1 MSQFFDP
8 LRRKSVAAGAAP
20 KLARARG
27 ETGVV
32 LPWPG
37 GAAARAR
44 RTRPAAEV
52 RAGVIANARAH
63 RNHKNG
69 LQFEGTE
76 DVLYASPRTRLA
88 LERAL
93 VDFAAEGVNLLIVD
107 GGDGTVRDVITAAG
121 KVFDEMPKL
130 AVIPSGKTNALA
142 YDLGIPEEWTVEAAL
157 EAARA
162 DHFATRAPIE
172 IERIGTL
179 EPVLRGF
186 LFGAGG
192 FVRATELAQRTHKWG
207 AFNGVA
213 VGLSLAWSIAQT
225 LFGGAGNAWRR
236 GDRMR
241 IRREDGFEVDRSF
254 YILFLSTLERM
265 PLGLKPF
272 GRPRPGLKGL
282 AVDAPPRSPLLAF
295 GPLLMGSEAAW
306 LDDWGY
312 HRADPGPFEL
322 TLDGD
327 FVLDGEQYRG
337 GELAIRAGAPLQFAV
352 P

>member
-1 MSQFFDP
+1 MSQFFDS
-8 LRRKSVAAGAAP
+8 LRHKSVAAGSAP
-20 KLARARG
+20 KLARTRG

-37 GAAARAR
+37 SAPARAR
-44 RTRPAAEV
+44 RLHGADEV

-63 RNHKNG
+63 RNRKDG
-69 LQFEGTE
+69 LQFDGTE
-76 DVLYASPRTRLA
+76 DTLYASPRTRLA
-88 LERAL
+88 LERVL
-93 VDFAAEGVNLLIVD
+93 VDYAAEGVNLLIVD

-121 KVFDEMPKL
+121 KVFAHMPKL

-142 YDLGIPEEWTVEAAL
+142 YDLGIPEDWTVEAAL

-162 DHFATRAPIE
+162 DRFGTRAPVE
-172 IERIGTL
+172 IARVGAA
-179 EPVLRGF
+179 EPELRGF

-225 LFGGAGNAWRR
+225 LFGSAGNAWRQ
-236 GDRMR
+236 GERMR
-241 IRREDGFEVDRSF
+241 IRLEDGFEVDRAF

-282 AVDAPPRSPLLAF
+282 AVDAPPRSPLVAF
-295 GPLLMGSEAAW
+295 GPLLTGSEASW

-337 GELAIRAGAPLQFAV
+337 GALAIRAGAPLQFAV